1 VLVDGIVGEMH
12 VPTLLGLSVLML
24 IIVIL
29 TSCEPSQTFIIDVDP
44 QRVEGSDCNI
54 NSQIELVSINQQ
66 RLVQVF

>member
-1 VLVDGIVGEMH
+1 MLVDGIVGEMH

-29 TSCEPSQTFIIDVDP
+29 ASCEPSQTFIIDVDP
-44 QRVEGSDCNI
+44 QRVEGGDCYI